1 MTEYQVEFLKTAEK
15 ELAKLPKD
23 IQQKIGDRINLLS
36 TNPYPPDV
44 KKLKNGNGKLR
55 IRVGNYRII
64 YVIENDSLVILIIK
78 IAHRS
83 SVYN

>member
-1 MTEYQVEFLKTAEK
+1 MAKYQVEFLKTAEK

-23 IQQKIGDRINLLS
+23 IQKRVGDRISSLS

-44 KKLKNGNGKLR
+44 KKLKNGDGKLR
-55 IRVGNYRII
+55 TRVGNYRVI
-64 YVIENDSLVILIIK
+64 YMIENDSLVILIIK
-78 IAHRS
+78 ISHRS